1 MIYNIIM
8 YIIVLSYGLK
18 KLMLQKEIVDF
29 AKKKGSLKD
38 NDMYVQ
44 ILFFTIVHVQV
55 YSILTSYSEEK

>member
-1 MIYNIIM
+1 M

-44 ILFFTIVHVQV
+44 ILFFTIVHVR
-55 YSILTSYSEEK
+55 